1 MSAYRKDMMTMTRKQ
16 LVLTLTSLTG
26 GIGFGLLICFLLFPP
41 KKTIVQSS
49 LQETTTSQSALVET
63 DSQEPDSVP
72 TDLHEIVQLESVSEQ
87 RIALYQMLENKSGEQ
102 IAELLGSTLTF
113 DSSENLYSAQ
123 RILFVELV
131 RVEPEKALEL
141 IWETERTRWSTLLD
155 EVAIH
160 WGLEAPT
167 EALTAF
173 ASLKEPWK
181 GRAIKTFFQH
191 QNRLDET
198 ELADLADSLNL
209 TNYFVHWAYEV
220 ELAQVLHEPRS
231 AFKLTLEADI
241 STFQK
246 NRVLSRI
253 TRHWIEQTSTDDI
266 RAKLNLVF
274 EVLGDTRGIW
284 DPVVTEIAKLNPSY
298 VWEQLT
304 AMSQEIQT
312 RFGRSVFKVWVES
325 DPEAALLAITDPE
338 YLDSNDGNMSYM
350 LYPWVR
356 AISDRF
362 LEHISLIPEDEK
374 QSAIRIAVNH
384 LASSLPP
391 AEVLTLLAQLR
402 ERGFDTSEATD
413 SFVRVWS
420 RNDALAA
427 VEWVVQNME
436 LGRYDGSMMLNYA
449 IDELTIVDPDKA
461 MKLALEQPVKSGMD
475 YAVVN
480 KLLREGDFEKALA
493 LAPKV
498 RVLQWYEPI
507 YNRVAY
513 FYIGEG
519 KIEEALALEEKVEDS
534 EKPRFYQNLV
544 WNWLY
549 SDADSF
555 LENLPNFPTS
565 EIRAIV
571 AAEAIRTQQS
581 SGFLTEK
588 ELEFVRSFVPNESD

>member
-1 MSAYRKDMMTMTRKQ
+1 MKKKHKQ
-16 LVLTLTSLTG
+16 LILTLTSLTG

-49 LQETTTSQSALVET
+49 LQETTTSQSALVKT
-63 DSQEPDSVP
+63 DSQEPNSVP

-87 RIALYQMLENKSGEQ
+87 RIALYQMLENESEEQ

-123 RILFVELV
+123 RILFAELT

-141 IWETERTRWSTLLD
+141 IWKAELARWGDLLD

-160 WGLEAPT
+160 WSLEAPK
-167 EALTAF
+167 EALKAF
-173 ASLKEPWK
+173 ALLKEPWK
-181 GRAIKTFFQH
+181 GRAIITFFQH
-191 QNRLDET
+191 QQSLNET

-209 TNYFVHWAYEV
+209 TNYFEHWVYEI

-241 STFQK
+241 SAFQK
-246 NRVLSRI
+246 NIVLSRI
-253 TRHWIEQTSTDDI
+253 TRHWIKQTSTDDI
-266 RAKLNLVF
+266 KTKLNLVF
-274 EVLGDTRGIW
+274 EVLGDTRGFW
-284 DPVVTEIAKLNPSY
+284 NPVVTEIAKLNPSL

-312 RFGRSVFKVWVES
+312 RFGRSVFNVWVES
-325 DPEAALLAITDPE
+325 DREAALLAITDPE

-362 LEHISLIPEDEK
+362 LEHIDLIPEDEK
-374 QSAIRIAVNH
+374 QSAIRIAVIH
-384 LASSLPP
+384 LAPSLPP
-391 AEVLTLLAQLR
+391 EEVLTLLAQLR

-413 SFVRVWS
+413 SFVLVWS

-436 LGRYDGSMMLNYA
+436 LGRYDGSFMLNYA
-449 IDELTIVDPDKA
+449 IQELTMVDSDKA
-461 MKLALEQPVKSGMD
+461 MELALEQPVNSGMD
-475 YAVVN
+475 YVVMN

-498 RVLQWYEPI
+498 RDIQRYEPI

-519 KIEEALALEEKVEDS
+519 RIEEALALEEKVEDS

-544 WNWLY
+544 WTWLY
-549 SDADSF
+549 NDADSF
-555 LENLPNFPTS
+555 LENLPNFPTP

-571 AAEAIRTQQS
+571 AAEVIRNQQFS
-581 SGFLTEK
+581 DFLTEK
-588 ELEFVRSFVPNESD
+588 ELEFVRTFVPDESD